1 MKNGSTSDNY
11 FTDRLHEVA
20 DLYNSDR
27 LDECIEKTRA
37 LLAHPSIPQ
46 YHRMSAL
53 ITLASTL
60 GDWSEANACH
70 EKAEALWRVTRCYHP
85 EGEDAE
91 LDTFLASLRESLDEV
106 GAVLEQEDPDDR
118 DSEDAVNDSVAAHEE
133 SARDDTAS
141 MKSFDMDESST
152 APSDEEMD
160 IEPLSGVPANNVDA
174 PDEGAGESDVETQAG
189 RVSPV

>member
-1 MKNGSTSDNY
+1 
-11 FTDRLHEVA
+11 
-20 DLYNSDR
+20 
-27 LDECIEKTRA
+27 
-37 LLAHPSIPQ
+37 
-46 YHRMSAL
+46 
-53 ITLASTL
+53 
-60 GDWSEANACH
+60 
-70 EKAEALWRVTRCYHP
+70 
-85 EGEDAE
+85 
-91 LDTFLASLRESLDEV
+91 V

-133 SARDDTAS
+133 SVRDDTAS